1 MEIYNQKG
9 RLKSDELKITKSI
22 SSLIF
27 CTDKSI
33 NELNSENITIW
44 IERVN
49 GSNVYIA
56 QSVKLVD
63 YLMLTNYGSDAIQS
77 DKTFKSI
84 ALAELSSQGAVQLSE
99 GESLKIKLDSLTSAN
114 TYAIYSVED
123 PITTLDFHVFDRKT
137 LASEELQKTLE
148 VKSADLC
155 VIDMHGSIKELLFKF
170 SNGTAVKYL
179 PFELTCI
186 SRDNDPV
193 FAIQQD
199 NTVLQ
204 GHSQRV
210 VLPLLEVDFIEF
222 VKDTGAVIEVTT
234 RKSANLLTIE

>member
-1 MEIYNQKG
+1 MEIYNQTGK
-9 RLKSDELKITKSI
+9 LKTDELKITKSI

-27 CTDKSI
+27 CSSKGI
-33 NELNSENITIW
+33 NDFSAENVTIW

-49 GSNVYIA
+49 GSNIYLA

-77 DKTFKSI
+77 NATFKSI
-84 ALAELSSQGAVQLSE
+84 ALCELSSEGAVQLSE
-99 GESLKIKLDSLTSAN
+99 GESLKIKLDNLTAN
-114 TYAIYSVED
+114 QTYAIYSVED

-137 LASEELQKTLE
+137 LASEELQKTLD

-155 VIDMHGSIKELLFKF
+155 TIDMHSSIKEILFKF
-170 SNGTAVKYL
+170 ANGTAVKYL
-179 PFELTCI
+179 PFELITI
-186 SRDNDPV
+186 SRDNDPL
-193 FAIQQD
+193 FAVSQD

-204 GHSQRV
+204 GHTQRV
-210 VLPLLEVDFIEF
+210 VLPLLEVDFLEF